1 MTVSK
6 IVFDIFLWTKIQGKY
21 FQDINKDESI
31 TDFRILQDFFMKY
44 ICVGALVN
52 YIDLKLDSDEDKYT
66 HDQQMKNIFK
76 WIYPKMMELK

>member
-1 MTVSK
+1 
-6 IVFDIFLWTKIQGKY
+6 
-21 FQDINKDESI
+21 
-31 TDFRILQDFFMKY
+31 MKY

>member
-1 MTVSK
+1 
-6 IVFDIFLWTKIQGKY
+6 
-21 FQDINKDESI
+21 
-31 TDFRILQDFFMKY
+31 MKY

-66 HDQQMKNIFK
+66 HDQQMKNILK